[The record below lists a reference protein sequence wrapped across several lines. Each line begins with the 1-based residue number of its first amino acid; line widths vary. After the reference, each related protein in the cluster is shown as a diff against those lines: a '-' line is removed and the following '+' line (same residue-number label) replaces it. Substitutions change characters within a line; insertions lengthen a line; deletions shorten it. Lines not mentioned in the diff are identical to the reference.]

1 MKKPFKVTK
10 PEDFFREILIDRSE
24 EQFDFEIKKIASY
37 RTYHFRVFFV
47 HSHPL
52 ITIKNNTLSKRKINF
67 RYLSF
72 YK

>member
-37 RTYHFRVFFV
+37 RTYHFRVFF
-47 HSHPL
+47 
-52 ITIKNNTLSKRKINF
+52 LSVCSEKLDSARSAM
-67 RYLSF
+67 RRRRTEMDG
-72 YK
+72 